1 MEAVAKMKN
10 IRISARKLR
19 LVVDVARGKKV
30 QRAIDDLSFS
40 KNTMAGDVVKLIKSA
55 VNNAS
60 QQRGV
65 NVDNLV
71 VKTIFVDVGPT
82 MKRFMTRARGSSSK
96 ILKRTSQMT
105 VIVDEAQVSD
115 KKSKKTTIKNRS
127 EKGAK

>member
-19 LVVDVARGKKV
+19 LVVDVARGKKI

-65 NVDNLV
+65 NVDNLI
-71 VKTIFVDVGPT
+71 VKKIFVDQGPI
-82 MKRFMTRARGSSSK
+82 MKRFMTRARGSSSR

-105 VIVDEAQVSD
+105 VVVDEAQEGVGKTKKVS
-115 KKSKKTTIKNRS
+115 KKST